1 MIVFVQ
7 VNGKYIEWGHIVQL
21 YERLSTT
28 YIQSFGLSVLPKL
41 KLEHVKLTGFS
52 RMRVDLAAQVQATYY
67 VYC

>member
-7 VNGKYIEWGHIVQL
+7 VNGKYIEWGHL